1 MKHADFPLPS
11 PSVNCVCVSLCV
23 FVSALS
29 LVCVSLCVLY
39 WYSIGT
45 LVCSLATVE
54 SEISEI
60 NGRHITVLCT
70 ACLTDPGQTVR
81 YEVKSTKAFT
91 NGVCTRSKYWSTSSR
106 KVLNLQ

>member
-1 MKHADFPLPS
+1 MMKDADFPPS
-11 PSVNCVCVSLCV
+11 STSVNCVCVSLCV

-70 ACLTDPGQTVR
+70 ACLTDPGQAVP
-81 YEVKSTKAFT
+81 YEVK
-91 NGVCTRSKYWSTSSR
+91 
-106 KVLNLQ
+106 

>member
-1 MKHADFPLPS
+1 M
-11 PSVNCVCVSLCV
+11 SLCV

-70 ACLTDPGQTVR
+70 ACLTDPGQAVP
-81 YEVKSTKAFT
+81 YEVKKPKAFT
-91 NGVCTRSKYWSTSSR
+91 KQSIVKPWIQVDFFYLYSSQFR
-106 KVLNLQ
+106 WFQRC